1 MNEKLLEHFSK
12 FITENKKNLIEKNLP
27 FRTRHITLV
36 LEDIFQPHNASA
48 TLRTCECLGI
58 QDIHIIEN
66 INKYKLNPNV
76 VMGSSK
82 WLTLYRYNKNSNNTQ
97 SAILSLK
104 EKGYKIIATS
114 PHYKGKTPTTLPLET
129 KSAILFGTELTGLSN
144 EALELA
150 DEYIQIPMF
159 GFTES
164 FNISVS
170 VALVLSRIIER
181 LHNSSIDWK
190 LSKQEK
196 EELRLNWYRKSI
208 KNSHIIEEEFLEKI
222 SLI

>member
-1 MNEKLLEHFSK
+1 MNDKLLEHFSK

-66 INKYKLNPNV
+66 INRYKLNPNV

-82 WLTLYRYNKNSNNTQ
+82 WLTLHRYNKEGNNTKA
-97 SAILSLK
+97 AILSLK
-104 EKGYKIIATS
+104 EKGYKIVATS
-114 PHYKGKTPTTLPLET
+114 PHYDGKTPTTLPLDS
-129 KSAILFGTELTGLSN
+129 KSAILFGTELTGLSK
-144 EALELA
+144 EALDLA

-170 VALVLSRIIER
+170 VALVLSRLVER
-181 LHNSSIDWK
+181 LHNSSVDWR
-190 LSKQEK
+190 LSKEEL
-196 EELRLNWYRKSI
+196 EELRLDWYRKSI
-208 KNSHIIEEEFLEKI
+208 KNSHIIEEEFLKK
-222 SLI
+222 L